1 MDRADAALVV
11 PSSATAAQDL
21 ILIVAA
27 QYIEQSLMRLEFSA
41 RGKLMRAFIHPVSL
55 RTRSAIWPETRERTD
70 ASDQLREPDARHH
83 PRPCRACSS
92 ARPLVPRTPPFTVVH
107 RRLAAFWRVA
117 RNEPASADLRKYCAP
132 SRSPH
137 CHEAGMPIAEG
148 FTCRSLRPVPSLSN
162 PYSDQTWE
170 TVRDWTWKLSRGVHR
185 RSSKSAS
192 PVSIAIGVDEQCT
205 GCHIFRPLPRDWD
218 RRMMARPGMLRRP
231 AHAARTEAD
240 NISSPRSSHS
250 VD

>member
-1 MDRADAALVV
+1 M
-11 PSSATAAQDL
+11 
-21 ILIVAA
+21 
-27 QYIEQSLMRLEFSA
+27 
-41 RGKLMRAFIHPVSL
+41 
-55 RTRSAIWPETRERTD
+55 IWPETRERTD

-162 PYSDQTWE
+162 PYSDQMRE

-192 PVSIAIGVDEQCT
+192 PVSIAIVPGRLIAWIDRVKRSGKSHLAKIAQNTCT
-205 GCHIFRPLPRDWD
+205 NLRGAPKD
-218 RRMMARPGMLRRP
+218 RRP
-231 AHAARTEAD
+231 
-240 NISSPRSSHS
+240 
-250 VD
+250 